1 MIATTMATTTSPRI
15 KVPNWAPLM
24 GSSRLSP
31 DLLELTCGVDERLLG
46 RQALHARGSVEAI
59 ALRAL
64 GQDEL
69 RILRRGDRPAMAQH
83 DDVLFDLARRCRP
96 GVDQRRAV
104 GELHAGLGADAAA
117 RRQAHVGDDEVGP
130 ALAHADGPA

>member
-1 MIATTMATTTSPRI
+1 MATTTRPRI

-31 DLLELTCGVDERLLG
+31 NLLELTCGFDERLLG

-69 RILRRGDRPAMAQH
+69 RILGRGDRPAVAQH
-83 DDVLFDLARRCRP
+83 DDVLVDLAGRRRP
-96 GVDQRRAV
+96 GVDERRAV
-104 GELHAGLGADAAA
+104 GELDAGRRADAAA
-117 RRQAHVGDDEVGP
+117 RRQAHVADD
-130 ALAHADGPA
+130 